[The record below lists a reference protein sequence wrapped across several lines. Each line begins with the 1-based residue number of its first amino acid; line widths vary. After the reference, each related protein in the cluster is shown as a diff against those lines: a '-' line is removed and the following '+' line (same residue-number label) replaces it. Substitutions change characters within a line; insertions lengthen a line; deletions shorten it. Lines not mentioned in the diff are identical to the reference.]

1 MYTPIFK
8 MSKVLI
14 LSPSPHISHNYKDIG
29 RRPVEFLLENHL
41 Q

>member
-1 MYTPIFK
+1 MYAPFK

-14 LSPSPHISHNYKDIG
+14 LSPSPHISHNYEDIG